1 MSEMPKKSVNSR
13 PYLKTC
19 ELIYQLA
26 SQRIGEKYRKW
37 EADNPKYNT
46 QSQFFPEDRKLIG
59 RVLNCIRTKNNPYL
73 ITPKI
78 QEAIIENLDFTDVNE
93 LYWGGRYF
101 RVFSTFFY
109 DITTR
114 NSRI

>member
-1 MSEMPKKSVNSR
+1 MPKRSVNSR

-46 QSQFFPEDRKLIG
+46 QSQFFPEDRKLKGI
-59 RVLNCIRTKNNPYL
+59 KYL
-73 ITPKI
+73 TLMKSD
-78 QEAIIENLDFTDVNE
+78 EVIETLK
-93 LYWGGRYF
+93 
-101 RVFSTFFY
+101 VFSNFFLLFY
-109 DITTR
+109 AWYHKR
-114 NSRI
+114 YC

>member
-1 MSEMPKKSVNSR
+1 MPKKSVNSR

-46 QSQFFPEDRKLIG
+46 QSHFFQTYSL
-59 RVLNCIRTKNNPYL
+59 
-73 ITPKI
+73 KI
-78 QEAIIENLDFTDVNE
+78 KK
-93 LYWGGRYF
+93 
-101 RVFSTFFY
+101 
-109 DITTR
+109 
-114 NSRI
+114 

>member
-37 EADNPKYNT
+37 EANNPKYNT
-46 QSQFFPEDRKLIG
+46 QSQFFPEDRKPI
-59 RVLNCIRTKNNPYL
+59 
-73 ITPKI
+73 
-78 QEAIIENLDFTDVNE
+78 
-93 LYWGGRYF
+93 
-101 RVFSTFFY
+101 FFKH
-109 DITTR
+109 IF
-114 NSRI
+114 

>member
-37 EADNPKYNT
+37 EANNPKYNT
-46 QSQFFPEDRKLIG
+46 QSQFFPEDRKPIFS
-59 RVLNCIRTKNNPYL
+59 NIFFKNK
-73 ITPKI
+73 KI
-78 QEAIIENLDFTDVNE
+78 VRSNKCKKKLFVKMTGNISISFPSKSLVKFNGNQKNLK
-93 LYWGGRYF
+93 
-101 RVFSTFFY
+101 
-109 DITTR
+109 
-114 NSRI
+114 